1 MAFKF
6 HPREKV
12 PINFKRKIKG
22 EVKSIFDGES
32 RLLLVRPEDNL
43 YRKSIVLPET
53 LYNKN
58 GISGAG
64 ILCTA
69 SIRILVSNL
78 REQ

>member
-1 MAFKF
+1 MPVKF

-53 LYNKN
+53 LLIKMESVEPEFY
-58 GISGAG
+58 AQ
-64 ILCTA
+64 LA
-69 SIRILVSNL
+69 L
-78 REQ
+78 EF